1 MTGAPRHVKR
11 KAQTRLPL
19 GWISRLPPDLCK
31 RGEAHP
37 VEARVVEVV
46 DEELRRARV
55 WRSRLGKG
63 HVAGLVALD
72 DRIVLDLMCFR
83 VGVRDAA
90 HCEEGEPRF
99 RCVRRHLIGT
109 PLCV

>member
-11 KAQTRLPL
+11 KAQC
-19 GWISRLPPDLCK
+19 LCK

-37 VEARVVEVV
+37 VEARVVDVV

-72 DRIVLDLMCFR
+72 DRIVLDLMRFR

-90 HCEEGEPRF
+90 HCEEGEPIS
-99 RCVRRHLIGT
+99 CVRRHLIGT